1 MFISLN
7 FIKYIKLCIISPAYD
22 IIINLLMILF
32 FFIIAFLIQSQGIQ
46 LTNYQLTE
54 LISDTFKESQFRS
67 ITTKNDYYSYVDFL
81 VKKLYEYDPVNNGNS
96 IPYYLPYGA
105 IRLKK
110 FSNSECNNKF
120 TELINR
126 NPICTT
132 DECTLKLLSE
142 FYSDNNCGKVFSGEK
157 GDQSDSPFIN
167 LARKFE
173 GKYTNYDLEKEGINL
188 DFTIDEYFSTNSNN
202 TRTFIQQ
209 FVGNDKDIKLI
220 ALLFNVYFPY
230 DDSYAIIIAG
240 IEMINSHIDFN
251 EPYFIF
257 NSSILNKVENKN
269 KGFIAVLIL
278 YMITAI
284 LNFIKVIYE
293 MNLKFVFPNHFIE
306 FLDAAGNF
314 VLLIFIYLYLIALED
329 IPIIEEKDNVFI
341 NDNIYNKNF
350 HDFYTI
356 LSLRGY
362 VILILSI
369 IFLSMPIRIMSL
381 LSWSTFISQ
390 YLIQYIS
397 ILFRM
402 TPGLVVSSIIFIA
415 SLTPTI
421 FLNYFFYRAKIVNF
435 QSIFSSI
442 LFFTDIFQDFPRI
455 LEKEKEN
462 NGYSI
467 KYSISDSEYTLLF
480 GILQK
485 IIFIY
490 CYISFISS
498 CVNSFEKAVQIE
510 SKKEDNE
517 IIKKMEEIENILEK
531 EEDNNNENLS
541 YLKKQILWIN
551 YENKNDLY
559 NEILKKSK
567 NLLLCKN
574 SNQVISFLKYLF
586 ALKPMMQFKN
596 LKNKLCIVIQYSSSN
611 NLLDSFSLKEKRNNN
626 IQILLEWLNFVGCKI
641 PVIVYCINNFAFFQK
656 LKVSTSYKFIS
667 FTDNLRSIEK
677 FVEEADETD
686 ICDKDN
692 DELIIEKVNS
702 FTLYKINYII
712 VNKGN
717 NNALNKKE
725 KKKEKEISDDED
737 ERKKLINKKED
748 KKEPKLN
755 LNLRIED
762 NEMGN
767 GENNKENRN
776 DESSLISKSSSNS
789 ESSSSSSDK
798 E

>member
-67 ITTKNDYYSYVDFL
+67 INTKSDYYNYVKFL
-81 VKKLYEYDPVNNGNS
+81 VDKLYEYDPVNNDNS

-120 TELINR
+120 NELINE
-126 NPICTT
+126 NPTCTT
-132 DECTLKLLSE
+132 DECTLKLLSD
-142 FYSDNNCGKVFSGEK
+142 FYSGNNCGKVFSGEK
-157 GDQSDSPFIN
+157 GDKSDSPFIN

-173 GKYTNYDLEKEGINL
+173 GKYTNYDLEREGINL
-188 DFTIDEYFSTNSNN
+188 DFTIDEYYATNNG
-202 TRTFIQQ
+202 TQTFITN
-209 FVGNDKDIKLI
+209 FIGDDKDIKFI

-240 IEMINSHIDFN
+240 IEMINSHINFN

-314 VLLIFIYLYLIALED
+314 VLLIFIYLYLLALED
-329 IPIIEEKDNVFI
+329 IPIIEENNNVFT
-341 NDNIYNKNF
+341 NDNIYNKDF

-442 LFFTDIFQDFPRI
+442 LFFTDIFQDFPLI
-455 LEKEKEN
+455 KGKEREN

-467 KYSISDSEYTLLF
+467 KYSISDSEYTLIF
-480 GILQK
+480 GVIQK

-531 EEDNNNENLS
+531 EEENNKDNLS

-611 NLLDSFSLKEKRNNN
+611 NLIDNFSLKEKRNNN

-641 PVIVYCINNFAFFQK
+641 PVIVYCINNFAFLQK
-656 LKVSTSYKFIS
+656 LKVSTSYKYIS

-677 FVEEADETD
+677 FVEEADEVY
-686 ICDKDN
+686 INDKDN
-692 DELIIEKVNS
+692 DELKIEKVNS
-702 FTLYKINYII
+702 FILYRINYVI
-712 VNKGN
+712 VNKKIN
-717 NNALNKKE
+717 NINKKE
-725 KKKEKEISDDED
+725 KKKDISDDED
-737 ERKKLINKKED
+737 EKKKLLNNKDDNNKKEP
-748 KKEPKLN
+748 EKLN
-755 LNLRIED
+755 LNLNIED

-767 GENNKENRN
+767 EEDNKENRKN
-776 DESSLISKSSSNS
+776 NTSLISKSSSNS
-789 ESSSSSSDK
+789 DSSSSISDK

>member
-1 MFISLN
+1 
-7 FIKYIKLCIISPAYD
+7 
-22 IIINLLMILF
+22 MILF

-67 ITTKNDYYSYVDFL
+67 INTKSDYYNYVKFL
-81 VKKLYEYDPVNNGNS
+81 VDKLYEYDPVNNDNS

-120 TELINR
+120 NELINENQ
-126 NPICTT
+126 NPTCTT
-132 DECTLKLLSE
+132 DECTLKLLSD
-142 FYSDNNCGKVFSGEK
+142 FYSGNNCGKVFSGEK
-157 GDQSDSPFIN
+157 GDKSDSPFIN

-173 GKYTNYDLEKEGINL
+173 GKYTNYDLEREGINL
-188 DFTIDEYFSTNSNN
+188 DFTIDEYYATNNG
-202 TRTFIQQ
+202 TQTFITN
-209 FVGNDKDIKLI
+209 FIGDDKDIKFI

-240 IEMINSHIDFN
+240 IEMINSHINFN

-314 VLLIFIYLYLIALED
+314 VLLIFIYLYLLALED
-329 IPIIEEKDNVFI
+329 IPIIEENNNVFT
-341 NDNIYNKNF
+341 NDNIYNKDF

-442 LFFTDIFQDFPRI
+442 LFFTDIFQDFPLI
-455 LEKEKEN
+455 KGKEREN

-467 KYSISDSEYTLLF
+467 KYSISDSEYTLIF
-480 GILQK
+480 GVIQK

-517 IIKKMEEIENILEK
+517 IIKKIK
-531 EEDNNNENLS
+531 
-541 YLKKQILWIN
+541 
-551 YENKNDLY
+551 
-559 NEILKKSK
+559 
-567 NLLLCKN
+567 
-574 SNQVISFLKYLF
+574 
-586 ALKPMMQFKN
+586 
-596 LKNKLCIVIQYSSSN
+596 
-611 NLLDSFSLKEKRNNN
+611 
-626 IQILLEWLNFVGCKI
+626 
-641 PVIVYCINNFAFFQK
+641 
-656 LKVSTSYKFIS
+656 KFI
-667 FTDNLRSIEK
+667 I
-677 FVEEADETD
+677 
-686 ICDKDN
+686 
-692 DELIIEKVNS
+692 
-702 FTLYKINYII
+702 
-712 VNKGN
+712 
-717 NNALNKKE
+717 
-725 KKKEKEISDDED
+725 
-737 ERKKLINKKED
+737 
-748 KKEPKLN
+748 
-755 LNLRIED
+755 
-762 NEMGN
+762 M
-767 GENNKENRN
+767 
-776 DESSLISKSSSNS
+776 
-789 ESSSSSSDK
+789 
-798 E
+798 

>member
-67 ITTKNDYYSYVDFL
+67 INTKSDYYNYVKFL
-81 VKKLYEYDPVNNGNS
+81 VDKLYEYDPVNNDNS

-120 TELINR
+120 NELINE
-126 NPICTT
+126 NPTCTT
-132 DECTLKLLSE
+132 DECTLKLLSD
-142 FYSDNNCGKVFSGEK
+142 FYSGNNCGKVFSGEK
-157 GDQSDSPFIN
+157 GDKSDSPFIN

-173 GKYTNYDLEKEGINL
+173 GKYTNYDLEREGINL
-188 DFTIDEYFSTNSNN
+188 DFTIDEYYATNNG
-202 TRTFIQQ
+202 TQTFITN
-209 FVGNDKDIKLI
+209 FIGDDKDIKFI

-240 IEMINSHIDFN
+240 IEMINSHINFN

-314 VLLIFIYLYLIALED
+314 VLLIFIYLYLLALED
-329 IPIIEEKDNVFI
+329 IPIIEENNNVFI
-341 NDNIYNKNF
+341 NDNIYNKDF

-442 LFFTDIFQDFPRI
+442 LFFTDIFQDFPLI
-455 LEKEKEN
+455 KGKEREN

-467 KYSISDSEYTLLF
+467 KYSISDSEYTLIF
-480 GILQK
+480 GVIQK

-531 EEDNNNENLS
+531 EEENNKDNLS

-611 NLLDSFSLKEKRNNN
+611 NLIDNFSLKEKRNNN

-641 PVIVYCINNFAFFQK
+641 PVIVYCINNFAFLQK
-656 LKVSTSYKFIS
+656 LKVSTSYKYIS

-677 FVEEADETD
+677 FVEEADEVY
-686 ICDKDN
+686 INDKDN
-692 DELIIEKVNS
+692 DELKIEKVNS
-702 FTLYKINYII
+702 FILYRINYVI
-712 VNKGN
+712 VNKKIN
-717 NNALNKKE
+717 NINKKE
-725 KKKEKEISDDED
+725 KKKDISDDED
-737 ERKKLINKKED
+737 EKKKLLNNKDDNNKKEP
-748 KKEPKLN
+748 EKLN
-755 LNLRIED
+755 LNLNIED

-767 GENNKENRN
+767 EEDNKENRKN
-776 DESSLISKSSSNS
+776 NTSLISKSSSNS
-789 ESSSSSSDK
+789 DSSSSISDK

>member
-173 GKYTNYDLEKEGINL
+173 GKYTNYDLEREGINL
-188 DFTIDEYFSTNSNN
+188 DFTIDEYYATNNG
-202 TRTFIQQ
+202 TQTFITN
-209 FVGNDKDIKLI
+209 FIGDDKDIKFI

-240 IEMINSHIDFN
+240 IEMINSHINFN

-314 VLLIFIYLYLIALED
+314 VLLIFIYLYLLALED
-329 IPIIEEKDNVFI
+329 IPIIEENNNVFT
-341 NDNIYNKNF
+341 NDNIYNKDF

-442 LFFTDIFQDFPRI
+442 LFFTDIFQDFPLI
-455 LEKEKEN
+455 KGKEREN

-467 KYSISDSEYTLLF
+467 KYSISDSEYTLIF
-480 GILQK
+480 GVIQK

-531 EEDNNNENLS
+531 EEENNKDNLS

-611 NLLDSFSLKEKRNNN
+611 NLIDNFSLKEKRNNN

-641 PVIVYCINNFAFFQK
+641 PVIVYCINNFAFLQK
-656 LKVSTSYKFIS
+656 LKVSTSYKYIS

-677 FVEEADETD
+677 FVEEADEVY
-686 ICDKDN
+686 INDKDN
-692 DELIIEKVNS
+692 DELKIEKVNS
-702 FTLYKINYII
+702 FILYRINYVI
-712 VNKGN
+712 VNKKIN
-717 NNALNKKE
+717 NINKKE
-725 KKKEKEISDDED
+725 KKKDISDDED
-737 ERKKLINKKED
+737 EKKKLLNNKDDNNKKEP
-748 KKEPKLN
+748 EKLN
-755 LNLRIED
+755 LNLNIED

-767 GENNKENRN
+767 EEDNKENRKN
-776 DESSLISKSSSNS
+776 NTSLISKSSSNS
-789 ESSSSSSDK
+789 DSSSSISDK

>member
-54 LISDTFKESQFRS
+54 LVSDTFKESEFRS
-67 ITTKNDYYSYVDFL
+67 IKTKNDYYSYVDFL
-81 VKKLYEYDPVNNGNS
+81 VNKLYEYDPVNNENS
-96 IPYYLPYGA
+96 IPYYIPYGA

-110 FSNSECNNKF
+110 FSNSECNEKF
-120 TELINR
+120 QELMDESN
-126 NPICTT
+126 ICQT
-132 DECTLKLLSE
+132 DECTLELLSK
-142 FYSDNNCGKVFSGEK
+142 FYSDKKCGKIFSGAT
-157 GDQSDSPFIN
+157 GDKSNSPLID
-167 LARKFE
+167 LARPFE
-173 GKYTNYDLEKEGINL
+173 GKYSNYNLEKQGINL
-188 DFTIDEYFSTNSNN
+188 DFTIDEYYETRPNN
-202 TRTFIQQ
+202 TKEFIKE
-209 FVGNDKDIKLI
+209 FIGNDKDIKFI

-240 IEMINSHIDFN
+240 IEMINSHVEFN

-284 LNFIKVIYE
+284 FNFIKVIYE
-293 MNLKFVFPNHFIE
+293 MNLKFVFPTHFIE
-306 FLDAAGNF
+306 FLDACGNF
-314 VLLIFIYLYLIALED
+314 VLLIFIYFYLVALED
-329 IPIIEEKDNVFI
+329 IPIIEEKNNVFI

-381 LSWSTFISQ
+381 LSWSTFLTKYLVQ
-390 YLIQYIS
+390 YFT

-402 TPGLVVSSIIFIA
+402 IPGLVVNSLIFII
-415 SLTPTI
+415 SLMPTV
-421 FLNYFFYRAKIVNF
+421 FLNYFFYHAKIVNF
-435 QSIFSSI
+435 QNIFSSI
-442 LFFTDIFQDFPRI
+442 LFFTDIFQDVVTI
-455 LEKEKEN
+455 KEKEKEN

-480 GILQK
+480 GIVQK
-485 IIFIY
+485 LIFIY
-490 CYISFISS
+490 SYISFISS

-510 SKKEDNE
+510 SKKEDDE
-517 IIKKMEEIENILEK
+517 ILKKMEEIESILEK
-531 EEDNNNENLS
+531 EEENATDNLR

-551 YENKNDLY
+551 YESKNDLY

-567 NLLLCKN
+567 NMLLCRN
-574 SNQVISFLKYLF
+574 ANQVISFLKYLF

-611 NLLDSFSLKEKRNNN
+611 NLIDNISLKEKRNNN

-641 PVIVYCINNFAFFQK
+641 PVTIYCTTNFAFLQK
-656 LKVSTSYKFIS
+656 LKATTSYKFIS
-667 FTDNLRSIEK
+667 FTDNLSGIEK
-677 FVEEADETD
+677 FVEEKEMDDYLTNNPDEFK
-686 ICDKDN
+686 IV
-692 DELIIEKVNS
+692 KVNS
-702 FTLYKINYII
+702 FTLYRISYVISEKRKSTYIK
-712 VNKGN
+712 KGDN
-717 NNALNKKE
+717 
-725 KKKEKEISDDED
+725 SDDED
-737 ERKKLINKKED
+737 EKQNLLNKNKKD
-748 KKEPKLN
+748 KNKLD
-755 LNLRIED
+755 LNIED
-762 NEMGN
+762 NEKGF
-767 GENNKENRN
+767 EEDKK
-776 DESSLISKSSSNS
+776 DDSSLISKSNSSSEHSSSNS
-789 ESSSSSSDK
+789 DK
-798 E
+798 EE